1 MFEGMTTTPKVDPRA
16 SSHSLTLDRG
26 LRILRVLAEHSDG
39 LSVSEL
45 AAELNTHRAGIYRLL
60 RPLLDQRFVTRGP
73 SNDRYVLGLG
83 LLELSSA
90 VRPRLQEIAVRELRS
105 LADEIGATT
114 ALTLRD
120 GEEAVVIAVVEPR
133 TTSMHIA
140 YPPGLRHPLSVAAP
154 GLAILSGGPP
164 QPGERAEVE
173 TARRLGYAFSSG
185 ELLAGATGVAAP
197 ILRPGRETDAAISA
211 VWIEPRDA
219 AAMAGPVMHSAR
231 TIAAALA

>member
-1 MFEGMTTTPKVDPRA
+1 MATKPDIDPRA

-26 LRILRVLAEHSDG
+26 LRVLRVLAEHSDG

-45 AAELNTHRAGIYRLL
+45 AAELGTHRAGIYRLL
-60 RPLLDQRFVTRGP
+60 GPLLDQRFVTRGP
-73 SNDRYVLGLG
+73 DGRYVLGLG

-105 LADEIGATT
+105 LADELGATT

-120 GEEAVVIAVVEPR
+120 GDEAVVIAVVEPR
-133 TTSMHIA
+133 STNMHIA
-140 YPPGLRHPLSVAAP
+140 YPPGLRHALNVAAP

-185 ELLAGATGVAAP
+185 ELLSGATGVAAP

-219 AAMAGPVMHSAR
+219 AAMAGPVMRSAR